1 MAKQESG
8 KNNKRDRS
16 PVAEM
21 KIWQEAVRKENQH
34 LKVYEHF
41 TINPHKLYIIQEK
54 PNNSIMLQKHLE
66 KTGAVQK
73 PAFDVN
79 QITDDSPPLEKDII
93 DKLNTMNRTPRQ
105 KYQFPQTSN
114 QELGWHSVNSHSLSP
129 SKFTYPR
136 KLCKETNYANDYF
149 TMNKISPYSNKFK

>member
-1 MAKQESG
+1 MAKQDA

-66 KTGAVQK
+66 KTGAIKK

-79 QITDDSPPLEKDII
+79 QITDDSPPLEKEII

-114 QELGWHSVNSHSLSP
+114 QELGWHSKNSHSLSP

>member
-1 MAKQESG
+1 MAKQDA

-41 TINPHKLYIIQEK
+41 TINPQKLYIIQEK

-66 KTGAVQK
+66 KTGAITK

-79 QITDDSPPLEKDII
+79 QITDDSPPLEKEII

-114 QELGWHSVNSHSLSP
+114 QELGWHSNNSHSLSP